1 MTAAMEQKL
10 QTDQHDTEGG
20 ALAARLKPREA
31 ALFAVRMAAKLVN
44 ECGHVFAIYVAFIAL
59 RSPAPDGPQMLS
71 LVVALTLLMPLLL
84 FIASPFGFWLGLW
97 GLEKKFPGKSRTEV
111 ALLGVTILFCIH
123 GTLAT
128 GALALVQWVHG

>member
-1 MTAAMEQKL
+1 MEPQL
-10 QTDQHDTEGG
+10 QTDKHDADGG
-20 ALAARLKPREA
+20 AIAVPLTPRDA

-59 RSPAPDGPQMLS
+59 RSPAPDGVQLLS
-71 LVVALTLLMPLLL
+71 LVVAMTLLMPLLL
-84 FIASPFGFWLGLW
+84 FVASPLAFWLGLW
-97 GLEKKFPGKSRTEV
+97 GLEKRFPGKSRTEV
-111 ALLGVTILFCIH
+111 ALLGVTLLFCIH